1 MDPENEDT
9 TGLAGNS
16 PATGGS
22 TNEPA
27 QVTPP
32 EDGGQPKTPPSS
44 GEPPAGE
51 PESMEAAIRRG
62 LASLDEGGKKKEP
75 QPGEEGADGDPLKK
89 AKEGDPALKGKP
101 GEKPGEQDEKYRMP
115 EGISEQAQHR
125 FSRLASEN
133 KELTSKVQEFESIAQ
148 EQAQLVTGFRD
159 LFNQNHVQ
167 PQELDR
173 FCNYIKSFK
182 TGDFETAGQLLRQQ
196 VALFEQMTG
205 QRFEAADPLGQ
216 HPDLRQ
222 AVDAMQITEEHALE
236 LARGRARDAGLRQ
249 AGARQAQDNERRRT
263 EQEEGTRYQQAM
275 DKALVDIRAFSDE
288 MRGKDIDWKAKQDI
302 LAEKVQRIVEQN
314 PTRPDQWL
322 GQIQDY
328 YETMSR
334 AARAAAGKGGGRGP
348 QPLDSGGKGGGGRQ
362 TAAAGDMLSAIK
374 GGLGY
379 NS

>member
-1 MDPENEDT
+1 MEPVSEELP
-9 TGLAGNS
+9 GAPAGTS

-27 QVTPP
+27 LNPSP

-62 LASLDEGGKKKEP
+62 LASLDEGGKKKES
-75 QPGEEGADGDPLKK
+75 QPGEEGAGGAGLKK
-89 AKEGDPALKGKP
+89 PEDGAPGLKAKP

-125 FSRLASEN
+125 FSRLANEN
-133 KELTSKVQEFESIAQ
+133 KELTSKVQEFESVVQ
-148 EQAQLVTGFRD
+148 EQAQLVTGFRE

-173 FCNYIKSFK
+173 FCIYIKSFK
-182 TGDFETAGQLLRQQ
+182 TGDFKTAGELLRQQ

-205 QRFEAADPLGQ
+205 QRFQGDDPLGQ
-216 HPDLRQ
+216 YPDLRQ

-236 LARGRARDAGLRQ
+236 LARGRARDIGLRQ
-249 AGARQAQDNERRRT
+249 AGTRQAQDAERHRR
-263 EQEEGTRYQQAM
+263 EQETQAEWQRAM
-275 DKALVDIRAFSDE
+275 DKALIDIKAFSDE

-334 AARAAAGKGGGRGP
+334 AAKAAGGGRSRTP

-379 NS
+379 NN